1 MTQDQ
6 IMQLVDAYAMAQY
19 NQAFCDRYDK
29 EKRSAAR
36 AAVVAALE
44 TLTKDAERYQW
55 LVGGRTREQVGN
67 PDVGLQ
73 PPLPQDLVLSELS
86 SWFVHKEWV
95 DIRIDAAI
103 AAQKGQI

>member
-19 NQAFCDRYDK
+19 NQAFCDRYDE

-44 TLTKDAERYQW
+44 TLTKDAARYQW
-55 LVGGRTREQVGN
+55 LRHGDNDEFVIKETPLGN
-67 PDVGLQ
+67 PY
-73 PPLPQDLVLSELS
+73 LSRNELL
-86 SWFVHKEWV
+86 
-95 DIRIDAAI
+95 DAQIDAAMKE
-103 AAQKGQI
+103 QS